1 MLVDGLKEEMPGRKT
16 GCCLGSDNREAQ
28 VIPWESVTLGL
39 ERGDEICNASSD
51 IIICVDFASIFADS
65 AVGVEAP
72 IVPYFPRNW

>member
-1 MLVDGLKEEMPGRKT
+1 MPGRKT

-51 IIICVDFASIFADS
+51 IVIRVDFASTFADS
-65 AVGVEAP
+65 DVGVEALT
-72 IVPYFPRNW
+72 VPYFPEIGK